1 MKAIVCE
8 QYGPPEVL
16 RMRDLPAPVPRPG
29 EVLIRVRATTV
40 SSGDRRIRAF
50 DIPPGMGLM
59 VRVVLGVRGP
69 RKQVLGTELS
79 GDVVAVGNKVTR
91 YSEGDRV
98 FAFPGGKMGAYAEY
112 RCMPETGAIAPI
124 PEGLSYEAAAAL
136 SFGGC
141 TALDFF
147 RKADLH
153 AGESVLIIGASG
165 SVGTA
170 AVQVARHTGARVTG
184 VCSTRN
190 VELVRSLGADAVID
204 YTREQPGADGSRYDV
219 IMDTVGAA
227 RAGFLLELLNP
238 GGRLL
243 LVAAGLRDMLL
254 TPGSARR
261 QGKRVVAGPA
271 AERPEYLE
279 QLADL
284 VRSGAYSAVI
294 DRTVPLEQIADAHRY
309 VDTGRKR
316 GNVVIT
322 LDRGE
327 E

>member
-1 MKAIVCE
+1 MKAIICE
-8 QYGPPEVL
+8 RYGPPEVL
-16 RMRDLPAPVPRPG
+16 RMRDLPAPAPRPG

-50 DIPPGMGLM
+50 DIPSGMGPM
-59 VRVVLGVRGP
+59 VRLVLGVRGP

-79 GDVVAVGNKVTR
+79 GDVVAVGKKVSR
-91 YSEGDRV
+91 FAVGERV

-124 PEGLSYEAAAAL
+124 PDGLRYEAAAAL

-147 RKADLH
+147 RKADLR
-153 AGESVLIIGASG
+153 AGEEVLIIGASG

-170 AVQVARHTGARVTG
+170 AVQLARHTGARVTG
-184 VCSTRN
+184 VCSGTN
-190 VELVRSLGADAVID
+190 AALVGSLGADTVLD
-204 YTREQPGADGSRYDV
+204 YTRDTFEADGTRYDV

-227 RAGFLLELLNP
+227 RAEALLELLNP

-243 LVAAGLRDMLL
+243 LVAAGLREMLR
-254 TPGSARR
+254 TPAAARR

-271 AERPEYLE
+271 TERPEYVG

-284 VRSGAYSAVI
+284 VGAGAYKAVI
-294 DRTVPLEQIADAHRY
+294 DRTFPFDQIIDAHRY

-322 LDRGE
+322 VDPRE